1 MIKSMTGFGR
11 AEASDS
17 DRKITIEMKSVN
29 HRYFEP
35 AMKMPKKL
43 NIYEAGI
50 RTILKKYINR
60 GKVDIFVTYE
70 DYSESK
76 FCLKYNEE
84 LANEYMSIFNY
95 MAEQFDIPN
104 DITVSSLSHYPEV
117 ITMEEQSGD
126 DDAVWHLL
134 EKAVENA
141 CVQFVESRITEGE
154 KLKADLLEKID
165 YMTGLVDEIENRSP
179 GIIEEYRQ
187 RLEDKV
193 AELLCDTPVDENRI
207 ATEVTIYADKI
218 FVDEETVRLRSHIES
233 TKDELIEGGSVGR
246 KLDFIA
252 QEMNREANTILSKAN
267 DLETSNCAISLKTE
281 IEKVREQIQ
290 NIE

>member
-70 DYSESK
+70 DYSEST

-154 KLKADLLEKID
+154 KLKADLLEKLD

-218 FVDEETVRLRSHIES
+218 CVDEETVRLRSHIES

>member
-154 KLKADLLEKID
+154 KLKADLLEKLD

-218 FVDEETVRLRSHIES
+218 CVDEETVRLRSHIES

-246 KLDFIA
+246 NLDFIA

>member
-104 DITVSSLSHYPEV
+104 DRTVSSLSHYPEV

-154 KLKADLLEKID
+154 KLKADLLEKLD

-218 FVDEETVRLRSHIES
+218 CVDEETVRLRSHIES

>member
-126 DDAVWHLL
+126 VDAVWHLL

-154 KLKADLLEKID
+154 KLKADLLEKLD

-218 FVDEETVRLRSHIES
+218 CVDEETVRLRSHIES

>member
-104 DITVSSLSHYPEV
+104 DITVSSLSRYPEV

-154 KLKADLLEKID
+154 KLKADLFEKLD

-218 FVDEETVRLRSHIES
+218 CVDEETVRLRSHIES

>member
-104 DITVSSLSHYPEV
+104 DITVSSLSRYPEV

-154 KLKADLLEKID
+154 KLKTDLLEKLD

-218 FVDEETVRLRSHIES
+218 CVDEETVRLRSHIES